1 MRMCTTKIKKTLM
14 AASVAVM
21 TAFAAGMPVMAA
33 EAGATYVSPFL
44 GRLDEA
50 GATADSNAAGG
61 FFLLAGG
68 LLIIIFAVAA
78 SVVTS
83 VVSTIAA
90 VVDDA
95 DSDE

>member
-1 MRMCTTKIKKTLM
+1 MRMCTSKIKNSVM
-14 AASVAVM
+14 AASVAVI

-33 EAGATYVSPFL
+33 
-44 GRLDEA
+44 EA

-83 VVSTIAA
+83 VVSSLAA